1 MSRRFAYYA
10 TLGCDRNA
18 TQTQIA
24 QAFRVLALTH
34 HPDKNKDNGQ
44 LALSTFI
51 FSEICEAYEVL
62 STPELK
68 ELYDQYG

>member
-10 TLGCDRNA
+10 TLGVDRNA

-34 HPDKNKDNGQ
+34 HPDKNKDNG
-44 LALSTFI
+44 
-51 FSEICEAYEVL
+51 
-62 STPELK
+62 
-68 ELYDQYG
+68 